1 MIKQLPGVVEEGSV
15 QLAGKPDYKKLSE
28 EYCGSWVRVINP
40 STGRFDRKPHTCKKW
55 RKCSN
60 CLEHHEVPKVT
71 NRLKYYGDHKYL
83 NVKFMS
89 NEDWRSFSKSH
100 RDKSLYMR
108 VPNDENECMVL
119 FDESVVI
126 GDSVMVAEIL
136 TWNWGEILLSMPEN
150 KRITGDLGKAPKP
163 QHDATCAGYEVV
175 VVNESDFNKE
185 EFSKIEKESMKKAI
199 LATATENP
207 KTVLEVEKSIQKRT
221 SAYTTILRGKGVE
234 CFVLPR
240 TVTIVSIREINW
252 FSENVMD
259 TIVKNKLQGWELVDA
274 ELRENR
280 RKYLAENPYKP
291 IYD

>member
-1 MIKQLPGVVEEGSV
+1 
-15 QLAGKPDYKKLSE
+15 
-28 EYCGSWVRVINP
+28 
-40 STGRFDRKPHTCKKW
+40 
-55 RKCSN
+55 
-60 CLEHHEVPKVT
+60 
-71 NRLKYYGDHKYL
+71 
-83 NVKFMS
+83 MS

-259 TIVKNKLQGWELVDA
+259 TIVKNKLQGWELVEA
-274 ELRENR
+274 ELEEI
-280 RKYLAENPYKP
+280 RKKYFAENSYKP